1 MGRRTTIQVSVELK
15 ELLNKLKIHPRE
27 TYEDVIRRLVDTYRR
42 VKDLRYAG
50 CVAPRS
56 DGTSLI
62 GLTGVGDS
70 PRSGA

>member
-42 VKDLRYAG
+42 VKEEEG
-50 CVAPRS
+50 
-56 DGTSLI
+56 
-62 GLTGVGDS
+62 
-70 PRSGA
+70 